1 MYASDYSHS
10 DLPYLML
17 YTEKRLGGPTLPSLV
32 PNTKITFPYRTV
44 MFHGNTSQAIVIYM
58 PPNGCLRV
66 LDPAR
71 GDAETYGK
79 ESHFL
84 VDAIPL
90 SDPSRIVTETSS
102 PAQPEFISEPE
113 HDWCYY
119 FTKAELA
126 YQEGFFEKVVEL
138 GDEAISRGY
147 QTDNPSEWLVFI
159 EASAMTG
166 DFETAE
172 KLSGMAFSFDRN
184 ARVNRGL
191 CVVWKRIQANGPVGS
206 EEKGQNML
214 SQFNCNP

>member
-1 MYASDYSHS
+1 
-10 DLPYLML
+10 
-17 YTEKRLGGPTLPSLV
+17 
-32 PNTKITFPYRTV
+32 
-44 MFHGNTSQAIVIYM
+44 M
-58 PPNGCLRV
+58 PPDGCLRV

-71 GDAETYGK
+71 GDADIYGR

-126 YQEGFFEKVVEL
+126 YQMGDMKKVISL
-138 GDEAISRGY
+138 GEEAMSIGKSTG
-147 QTDNPSEWLVFI
+147 DPNEWLVFI
-159 EASAMTG
+159 EANAITG
-166 DFETAE
+166 DFDTAE
-172 KLSGMAFSFDRN
+172 KLSETMLGQDRSD

-191 CVVWKRIQANGPVGS
+191 CVLWRRIQANGPAGG
-206 EEKGQNML
+206 EAKAHEML
-214 SQFNCNP
+214 SKFSCDL